1 MRFTHILLDKHEQ
14 DSYYKNM
21 SLAHILTQFAL
32 ESHVMTQNLLITP
45 KAGSAYATRSHCL
58 LQCDYLGFHFL
69 SDQFSPWFV
78 LAIAPLKLLFASE
91 LERMS
96 MQIRYFRAIAR
107 IDFVSVYGL
116 LQDLLW

>member
-1 MRFTHILLDKHEQ
+1 
-14 DSYYKNM
+14 M
-21 SLAHILTQFAL
+21 SFAHILTQFAP

-58 LQCDYLGFHFL
+58 LQCGYLGFRFVRYQCSL
-69 SDQFSPWFV
+69 WFG

-91 LERMS
+91 VERTDV
-96 MQIRYFRAIAR
+96 QIRYFMAITR